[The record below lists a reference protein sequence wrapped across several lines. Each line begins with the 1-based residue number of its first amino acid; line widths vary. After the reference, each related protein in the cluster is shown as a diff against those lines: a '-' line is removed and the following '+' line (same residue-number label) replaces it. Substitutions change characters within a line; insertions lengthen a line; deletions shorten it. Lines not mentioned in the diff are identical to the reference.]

1 MLLGL
6 IAVTSGR
13 VDLLGGPPDRERR
26 RRLGYVPQGLGLYGD
41 LTVRENLS
49 FSARAYGTA
58 VPALPS
64 GLTEHADVLVRELP
78 LGAQRQVAFLAALA
92 HSPGVIV
99 LDEPTSGVDALA
111 RAALWDT
118 IRAQA
123 ERGAGVLVTTHYMQE
138 AQQCDRLLLMSD
150 GRLVAEGSEAD
161 IIGSTTAV
169 AVRTADWARAFAA
182 LAAAGAPVMLAG
194 RAIRVANADP
204 AGLAEVLKAAGIEA
218 SLQPVPATI
227 SERMLMLSRQAK
239 ASSCRCGPGEASP
252 LGSPDAR
259 RAVLDAA
266 RELFAELG
274 FERTTMRA
282 VAARAGVDP
291 ALIYHYFGDKD
302 GLLFAALQPPVDE
315 ATVFAGLADAGDRTG
330 EELVKRLIGLWE
342 DRPEIREQMVAILRT
357 GLSHDR
363 ASRLLRD
370 ILSSFILAALGD
382 VLAGDRR
389 ELRVALIGSQIGG
402 LMLARY
408 ILKVPGAAAASPED
422 LVQAVGPTVQR
433 YLTGDIGP
441 HPPLSAAPFPERR
454 TSLSAA
460 PSPDGRTQRPIS
472 SASTTCII
480 STDPEPRTSVPEP
493 QRCHIVAVRTATM

>member
-1 MLLGL
+1 MTGVLLRATHVTRRFGAFTAVDDVSMQLRPGEVAGLLGANGAGKTTLIRMLLGL

-58 VPALPS
+58 APVLPP
-64 GLTEHADVLVRELP
+64 GLREHADVLVRELP

-92 HSPGVIV
+92 HSPEVIV

-169 AVRTADWARAFAA
+169 AVRTGDWARAFAA
-182 LAAAGAPVMLAG
+182 LAAAGAPVMLEG

-204 AGLAEVLKAAGIEA
+204 AGLAEVLEAAGIEA

-227 SERMLMLSRQAK
+227 EERMLMLSRQAK
-239 ASSCRCGPGEASP
+239 AS
-252 LGSPDAR
+252 
-259 RAVLDAA
+259 
-266 RELFAELG
+266 
-274 FERTTMRA
+274 
-282 VAARAGVDP
+282 
-291 ALIYHYFGDKD
+291 
-302 GLLFAALQPPVDE
+302 
-315 ATVFAGLADAGDRTG
+315 
-330 EELVKRLIGLWE
+330 
-342 DRPEIREQMVAILRT
+342 
-357 GLSHDR
+357 
-363 ASRLLRD
+363 
-370 ILSSFILAALGD
+370 
-382 VLAGDRR
+382 
-389 ELRVALIGSQIGG
+389 
-402 LMLARY
+402 
-408 ILKVPGAAAASPED
+408 
-422 LVQAVGPTVQR
+422 
-433 YLTGDIGP
+433 
-441 HPPLSAAPFPERR
+441 
-454 TSLSAA
+454 
-460 PSPDGRTQRPIS
+460 
-472 SASTTCII
+472 
-480 STDPEPRTSVPEP
+480 
-493 QRCHIVAVRTATM
+493 